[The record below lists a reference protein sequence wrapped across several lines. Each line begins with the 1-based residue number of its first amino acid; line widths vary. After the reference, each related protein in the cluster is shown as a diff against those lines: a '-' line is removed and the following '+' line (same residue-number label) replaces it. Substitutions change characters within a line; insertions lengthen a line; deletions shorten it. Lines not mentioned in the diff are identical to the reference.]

1 MADLENREVY
11 DESDKDDKHD
21 KEDFDDDD
29 YDDDEDHDTALN
41 DAIKDMETRFN
52 KPKPSQ
58 HDIDEFINRHGDVVT
73 QAWETHGSFLHEII
87 LRVSKRTKFTWGD
100 PDHISSLVE
109 TLVSR
114 YPHLLEA
121 KNEENQTPLYQAI
134 RAKKWTYKLVDSILV
149 GSKDEHIQKA
159 LEFSFGEG
167 PSLKTCLTT
176 AFDTL
181 GDPGTPGKANTL
193 SNLIF
198 RSSSKALAMCDGTG
212 KSPFHYAVRY
222 SQCSDG
228 RVALIKKLLD
238 KDSKTVEGLRADF
251 KNEPLKTFLD
261 IYYTRKEDGIEYSVY
276 TEHGRTKVVF
286 QAEEARKEQE
296 LKPQETIDR
305 SRPRSTTIILPAKDK
320 DPPKSGFREKSYK
333 GSEDR
338 ERGGK
343 KPDRDRDSRKQPE
356 PETMT
361 ENERKRQQLKEEER
375 RQREGLQNNGENEY
389 QQGLLQPKDAG
400 LGDQGDKIEET
411 MSKIRTSQLKTSHAP
426 NSPIKRVA
434 TESRGVET
442 AKKGKKKVSPPKT
455 LSSEVLEKNSEK
467 VRELLKLHYMRTR
480 SIREVTYFLYGKNPK
495 DVHISFDC
503 CGLLSETHDDL
514 FSKQFGHDSNS
525 GITFDSVL
533 MYARFPVVRVKR
545 SGRLAPV
552 QRARGRQDM
561 EFFAGWLKRKGVERI
576 LTLQVQEDNQDPH
589 SDESIQSVL
598 RNFTVEHLDWQKP
611 DLDPLTICERADISK
626 VDQDAWKLAN
636 ADTLIKPRKDLR
648 QLTLKWSGS
657 NAALRAWSEAGG
669 LPQLLELR
677 KIDLHIPAV
686 LELPDHP
693 DWINRNL
700 DLFQVR
706 LTQGYMA
713 NHPPKSDDETKEPRR
728 PNYRGIEVIQSW
740 DDRKFEN
747 STARKVVTKSIGMP
761 DAADEHE
768 WIKQMEKFSKP
779 MSELWK
785 ETLKESINP
794 LNSSPEDARL
804 ISTTDSQILSTLRK
818 DVIVALIDDGVDTL
832 DPAFSNQFVEGKT
845 FDYQGDDGLGQYYVS
860 ANGHGT
866 DMARMI
872 LKVCPMARIYSIKL
886 KTQPSKGGQHL
897 TIDESSIAPAIEA
910 ALEKKADVI
919 SMSWTIPIPETG
931 TENQKRID
939 KVLKLAC
946 SKDVVMFCSSPDQRT
961 QTKHYPSH
969 YNRDKIFLIGAA
981 DDSGTAFNHAGLDND
996 FIFPGVNVN
1005 TGSNHSRSYSTD
1017 PTSGVQVATG
1027 SSIATAL
1034 AAGLA
1039 AMVTYCFKT
1048 SALAAVTTRIAQ
1060 GRPPTASGTELVKPQ
1075 DVDRIAHHDGL
1086 KKVFDRI
1093 GTMDGGK
1100 FIAVWRI
1107 FRPATECLTDGK
1119 LTYEQ
1124 KVTHIMELC
1133 RDLMDRMDR

>member
-1 MADLENREVY
+1 MADIDERELY
-11 DESDKDDKHD
+11 DVEIDKDDND
-21 KEDFDDDD
+21 EKEDYDDDD

-41 DAIKDMETRFN
+41 DAIKDMQATFN
-52 KPKPSQ
+52 RPKPSQ
-58 HDIDEFINRHGDVVT
+58 HDIDQFISRHGDIVT
-73 QAWETHGSFLHEII
+73 QSWETHGSFLHEII
-87 LRVSKRTKFTWGD
+87 LIVSKRNRSTWGD
-100 PDHISSLVE
+100 PDHISPLIE

-134 RAKKWTYKLVDSILV
+134 RAKKWTYKLVDSILL

-159 LEFSFGEG
+159 IEFSFGEG

-176 AFDTL
+176 AFEVL
-181 GDPGTPGKANTL
+181 GEPGTPGKANTL
-193 SNLIF
+193 FNLINK
-198 RSSSKALAMCDGTG
+198 SSSKALAMCDGTG

-222 SQCSDG
+222 GQCSDG
-228 RVALIKKLLD
+228 RVALIKTLLD
-238 KDSKTVEGLRADF
+238 KDSMAVERIRSNSNHELL
-251 KNEPLKTFLD
+251 NTFLD
-261 IYYTRKEDGIEYSVY
+261 IQYNRKEDGIEYSVY
-276 TEHGRTKVVF
+276 TEHERTKAVF
-286 QAEEARKEQE
+286 QAEEARKERE
-296 LKPQETIDR
+296 SALQETADR
-305 SRPRSTTIILPAKDK
+305 ITPKSVTSVLPAKEK
-320 DPPKSGFREKSYK
+320 DSPKSVFREKGPK

-343 KPDRDRDSRKQPE
+343 KPDRDRDSRKQHE

-361 ENERKRQQLKEEER
+361 ENERKRQKLKEEER
-375 RQREGLQNNGENEY
+375 RQREGLQSNGESGY
-389 QQGLLQPKDAG
+389 QSDILLQSQDVG
-400 LGDQGDKIEET
+400 LRDQGDKGGEA

-426 NSPIKRVA
+426 NSPIKRVP
-434 TESRGVET
+434 TGSKGVEVV
-442 AKKGKKKVSPPKT
+442 KKGRKKASPPKT
-455 LSSEVLEKNSEK
+455 LPSEVLEKNSGK

-480 SIREVTYFLYGKNPK
+480 

-503 CGLLSETHDDL
+503 CGLLSETHADV
-514 FSKQFGHDSNS
+514 FSKQFGADSKT
-525 GITFDSVL
+525 GITFDNIL

-545 SGRLAPV
+545 SGRRAPV
-552 QRARGRQDM
+552 PRARGRQDM
-561 EFFAGWLKRKGVERI
+561 EFFAEWLKRKGVERI
-576 LTLQVQEDNQDPH
+576 LTLQVQEDSQDPH
-589 SDESIQSVL
+589 SDESIQIVL
-598 RNFTVEHLDWQKP
+598 RHFTVEHLDWQKP
-611 DLDPLTICERADISK
+611 DLDPLIMCERADIGN
-626 VDQDAWKLAN
+626 VDQDTWKLDSAN
-636 ADTLIKPRKDLR
+636 TLIKPRKDLR

-657 NAALRAWSEAGG
+657 NAALRAWSEPAG
-669 LPQLLELR
+669 LPQMLELR
-677 KIDLHIPAV
+677 KIDIHIPAV
-686 LELPDHP
+686 LELPDHR
-693 DWINRNL
+693 DWIKRNL

-706 LTQGYMA
+706 LNQSYRT
-713 NHPPKSDDETKEPRR
+713 NHPLKKPDGQSKELNQPDH
-728 PNYRGIEVIQSW
+728 RGITVIESW

-747 STARKVVTKSIGMP
+747 ATARKVVPKSTGMP

-768 WIKQMEKFSKP
+768 WINQMEKFSRP
-779 MSELWK
+779 MRELWE

-794 LNSSPEDARL
+794 LSSSPEEARL
-804 ISTTDSQILSTLRK
+804 LSNADSKILSTLRK
-818 DVIVALIDDGVDTL
+818 DVVVALIDDGVDTL

-845 FDYQGDDGLGQYYVS
+845 FDYQGDDGVGQYYVS

-872 LKVCPMARIYSIKL
+872 LKVCPMAKIYSIKL

-910 ALEKKADVI
+910 ALEKNADVI
-919 SMSWTIPIPETG
+919 SMSWTIPIPVTG
-931 TENQKRID
+931 SDNQKRID
-939 KVLKLAC
+939 NVLKLAC
-946 SKDVVMFCSSPDQRT
+946 SKDVLMFCSSPDQRT

-969 YNRDKIFLIGAA
+969 YNREKIFLIGAA
-981 DDSGTAFNHAGLDND
+981 DDSGTAFNHSGLDND

-1005 TGSNHSRSYSTD
+1005 TGNNLGRYHSNDSTS
-1017 PTSGVQVATG
+1017 PVQMATG

-1060 GRPPTASGTELVKPQ
+1060 GRPPAASGTELIKPQ
-1075 DVDRIAHHDGL
+1075 DVGRIAHHDGL

-1119 LTYEQ
+1119 MTYEQ

>member
-1 MADLENREVY
+1 MADIDDRGLYNG
-11 DESDKDDKHD
+11 ESDKDDKD
-21 KEDFDDDD
+21 EKEDYDDDD

-41 DAIKDMETRFN
+41 DAIKDMQTTFN

-58 HDIDEFINRHGDVVT
+58 YDIDEFISRHGDIVT
-73 QAWETHGSFLHEII
+73 QSWDTHGSFLHEII
-87 LRVSKRTKFTWGD
+87 LIVSKRNKSTWGD
-100 PDHISSLVE
+100 PDHVSPLVE

-134 RAKKWTYKLVDSILV
+134 RAKKWTYKLVDSILL
-149 GSKDEHIQKA
+149 GSSDECIKKA

-176 AFDTL
+176 AFEVL
-181 GDPGTPGKANTL
+181 GEPGTPGKANTL
-193 SNLIF
+193 FNLISK
-198 RSSSKALAMCDGTG
+198 SSSKALAMCDGTG
-212 KSPFHYAVRY
+212 KSPFHYAVKY

-238 KDSKTVEGLRADF
+238 KDSMIVETLRF
-251 KNEPLKTFLD
+251 ISKHEPVKTFLD
-261 IYYTRKEDGIEYSVY
+261 LQYIRKEDGKEYSVF
-276 TEHGRTKVVF
+276 TEHERTKGVF

-296 LKPQETIDR
+296 SRPQEAIDR
-305 SRPRSTTIILPAKDK
+305 TILKSLTSVLPIRDK
-320 DPPKSGFREKSYK
+320 DSPKSGFREKGPK

-343 KPDRDRDSRKQPE
+343 KPDRDRDSRKKPE
-356 PETMT
+356 PEILT
-361 ENERKRQQLKEEER
+361 EIERRRQQLRDEER
-375 RQREGLQNNGENEY
+375 RQREGLESKDEY
-389 QQGLLQPKDAG
+389 EYRQDLALQPKDPRLSDG
-400 LGDQGDKIEET
+400 GDPMAQ
-411 MSKIRTSQLKTSHAP
+411 IRTSHLKVSHAP
-426 NSPIKRVA
+426 NSPIKRVPTGSKGA
-434 TESRGVET
+434 DTV
-442 AKKGKKKVSPPKT
+442 KKGRKKSNQPRT
-455 LSSEVLEKNSEK
+455 ISSEVLEQNSET

-480 SIREVTYFLYGKNPK
+480 GIREVTYFLYGKNPK

-503 CGLLSETHDDL
+503 CGLLSETHADV
-514 FSKQFGHDSNS
+514 FSKQFGIDSKS
-525 GITFDSVL
+525 GITFDNVL
-533 MYARFPVVRVKR
+533 MYARFPVVHVKR
-545 SGRLAPV
+545 SGRRAPV
-552 QRARGRQDM
+552 ARARGRQDM
-561 EFFAGWLKRKGVERI
+561 EFFAEWLKRKGVERI
-576 LTLQVQEDNQDPH
+576 LNLQVQEDSQDPH
-589 SDESIQSVL
+589 SDESIQIVL
-598 RNFTVEHLDWQKP
+598 RHFTIEHLDWEKP
-611 DLDPLTICERADISK
+611 DLDPLIICERADISNI
-626 VDQDAWKLAN
+626 DQDTWKLDTAN
-636 ADTLIKPRKDLR
+636 TLIKPRKDLR
-648 QLTLKWSGS
+648 QLTLKWSGN
-657 NAALRAWSEAGG
+657 NAALRAWSEPAG

-686 LELPDHP
+686 LELPDHR
-693 DWINRNL
+693 DWIKRNL

-706 LTQGYMA
+706 LNQSYRA
-713 NHPPKSDDETKEPRR
+713 NHPPKKPDDQTKDFDQPDH
-728 PNYRGIEVIQSW
+728 RGIRVIESW

-747 STARKVVTKSIGMP
+747 ATARKVVPKSTGMP
-761 DAADEHE
+761 DAVDEHE
-768 WIKQMEKFSKP
+768 WINQMEKFSIP
-779 MSELWK
+779 MRELWE

-794 LNSSPEDARL
+794 LHSSAEEARL
-804 ISTTDSQILSTLRK
+804 LSSADSKILSTLRK
-818 DVIVALIDDGVDTL
+818 DVVVALIDDGVDTL

-845 FDYQGDDGLGQYYVS
+845 FDYQGDDGVGQYYVS

-919 SMSWTIPIPETG
+919 SMSWTIPTPTAG
-931 TENQKRID
+931 SDNQKQID
-939 KVLKLAC
+939 NVLKLAC
-946 SKDVVMFCSSPDQRT
+946 SKDVLMFCSSPDQRT
-961 QTKHYPSH
+961 QAKHYPSH
-969 YNRDKIFLIGAA
+969 YNREKIFLIGAA
-981 DDSGTAFNHAGLDND
+981 DDSGTAFNHSGLDND

-1005 TGSNHSRSYSTD
+1005 TGNNHGRSYSND
-1017 PTSGVQVATG
+1017 PSSPVQMATG

-1060 GRPPTASGTELVKPQ
+1060 GRLPAASGTELVKPQ
-1075 DVDRIAHHDGL
+1075 DVGRIAHHDGL

-1119 LTYEQ
+1119 MTYEQ